1 MFQDIGLMILSI
13 IILVMVS
20 VPPIL
25 FLVWYI
31 YDKRQSQHS
40 VLRNFP
46 ILGRVRYFL
55 EMLGPELRQYM
66 FDSDHEGKPF
76 SRSDFS
82 NIVVQ
87 GKYLKTVIAFG
98 SKRDFDKPGLFIRN
112 SMFPKQ
118 KEEMKIVLNPKIKTK
133 RYVGTEGLFSRKEHL
148 EEVDVSPWTLP
159 DKDAIIIGPNCQ
171 QPWLVKGPV
180 GMSAMSF
187 GALGENAISSISHG
201 LGMAT
206 GSWVHTGEGG
216 IAPYHTIGGGDVIMQ
231 IG

>member
-13 IILVMVS
+13 IILIMVS

-87 GKYLKTVIAFG
+87 GKYLKTFQIIVFSWKYDFLARISAQ
-98 SKRDFDKPGLFIRN
+98 SKYITF
-112 SMFPKQ
+112 
-118 KEEMKIVLNPKIKTK
+118 
-133 RYVGTEGLFSRKEHL
+133 
-148 EEVDVSPWTLP
+148 
-159 DKDAIIIGPNCQ
+159 
-171 QPWLVKGPV
+171 
-180 GMSAMSF
+180 
-187 GALGENAISSISHG
+187 
-201 LGMAT
+201 
-206 GSWVHTGEGG
+206 
-216 IAPYHTIGGGDVIMQ
+216 
-231 IG
+231 

>member
-66 FDSDHEGKPF
+66 FDADDEGRPF
-76 SRSDFS
+76 SRIDFS

-87 GKYLKTVIAFG
+87 GKYLKTVIEYNG
-98 SKRDFDKPGLFIRN
+98 PIDN
-112 SMFPKQ
+112 Y
-118 KEEMKIVLNPKIKTK
+118 KISLKMMIDLLINKLKFLYYKI
-133 RYVGTEGLFSRKEHL
+133 L
-148 EEVDVSPWTLP
+148 
-159 DKDAIIIGPNCQ
+159 
-171 QPWLVKGPV
+171 
-180 GMSAMSF
+180 
-187 GALGENAISSISHG
+187 
-201 LGMAT
+201 
-206 GSWVHTGEGG
+206 
-216 IAPYHTIGGGDVIMQ
+216 
-231 IG
+231 